1 MKLQKIKLPFK
12 VKQPVLALGTQTK
25 NTICFAKGGT
35 AYLSPIY
42 PDLNNPGDFLK
53 FKKTAEFFLSKK
65 PRVIACD
72 LHPEY
77 QSTKYA
83 LSIKNSAKGAG
94 YSFSAIGH
102 HHAHIASCMAENGMK
117 NQKVIGVAFDGTGL
131 GDDGTLWGGEFLISD
146 YRGYK
151 RGAYLRPMPLIGGE
165 RAILEP
171 WRLLAFWFYLAGGGK
186 FFTLKRAFSRIIE
199 EKKWPVLKKM
209 YVAGVNSPITS
220 SMGRLFDA
228 AGSMIL
234 GRARRRYE
242 AELAISLEGQAQEFR
257 ASQQNKGIQEAW
269 RFRIQKKQKSF
280 VIDPL
285 PVFKGIAR
293 ELKHRQ
299 SKGALAYK
307 FHLSTARMILD
318 TCVLL
323 RRETKVNRVVFSGGV
338 FQNKLLTELGRE
350 LLKRDHFVLLRHSNL
365 SCNDSSVSLGEAAI
379 ASSFLK

>member
-12 VKQPVLALGTQTK
+12 VKKPVLALGTQTK
-25 NTICFAKGGT
+25 NRICFAKGDT

-53 FKKTAEFFLSKK
+53 FKEAVEFFLSKK
-65 PRVIACD
+65 PRVIAYD

-83 LSIKNSAKGAG
+83 RSIENSAKGAG
-94 YSFSAIGH
+94 YSFSAVGH

-131 GDDGTLWGGEFLISD
+131 GGDRTLWGGEFLISD

-151 RGAYLRPMPLIGGE
+151 RGAYLRPIPLIGGE

-171 WRLLAFWFYLAGGGK
+171 WRLLAFWFYQAGGGK

-209 YVAGVNSPITS
+209 YIAGVNSPITS

-234 GRARRRYE
+234 GRARSRYE
-242 AELAISLEGQAQEFR
+242 AQLAISLEKEAQGFR
-257 ASQQNKGIQEAW
+257 APKLNRGAIRTW
-269 RFRIQKKQKSF
+269 RFRIQKKQESF

-285 PVFKGIAR
+285 PVFEGIAR

-299 SKGALAYK
+299 SKGALAYR
-307 FHLSTARMILD
+307 FHLSTAQMILD

-323 RRETKVNRVVFSGGV
+323 RRQTKLNRVVFSGGV

-350 LLKRDHFVLLRHSNL
+350 LLLKNHFILLEHNNL
-365 SCNDSSVSLGEAAI
+365 SCNDSSVSLGQAVI
-379 ASSFLK
+379 ASGF

>member
-12 VKQPVLALGTQTK
+12 VKEPVLALGTQTK
-25 NTICFAKGGT
+25 NRICFARGNS

-42 PDLNNPGDFLK
+42 PDLNNPDDFLK
-53 FKKTAEFFLSKK
+53 FKKAVEFFLKK
-65 PRVIACD
+65 RSRVIAYD

-83 LSIKNSAKGAG
+83 LSIENSAKGDS
-94 YSFSAIGH
+94 YSFSAVGH

-117 NQKVIGVAFDGTGL
+117 NKKVIGVAFDGTGL

-151 RGAYLRPMPLIGGE
+151 RGAYLRPLPLIGGE

-171 WRLLAFWFYLAGGGK
+171 WRLLAFWFYQAGGGK

-209 YVAGVNSPITS
+209 YIAGVNSPITS

-234 GRARRRYE
+234 GKPQSRYE
-242 AELAISLEGQAQEFR
+242 AQLAISLEEEAQEFL
-257 ASQQNKGIQEAW
+257 ASRPKRGGQKTW
-269 RFRIQKKQKSF
+269 RFRIQKQQKSF

-285 PVFKGIAR
+285 PVFQGIAR

-299 SKGALAYK
+299 SKGALAYR
-307 FHLSTARMILD
+307 FHLSTAQMILD

-323 RRETKVNRVVFSGGV
+323 RRQRKVNRVVLGGGV
-338 FQNKLLTELGRE
+338 FQNKLLTELAGE
-350 LLKRDHFVLLRHSNL
+350 LLKRDHFVLLRHTSL
-365 SCNDSSVSLGEAAI
+365 SCNDSSISLGQAAI
-379 ASSFLK
+379 ASGF

>member
-25 NTICFAKGGT
+25 NTICFAKGNL

-42 PDLNNPGDFLK
+42 PDLNNPGDFFK
-53 FKKTAEFFLSKK
+53 FKKAAEFLLKKK

-83 LSIKNSAKGAG
+83 RSIENSAKGAG
-94 YSFSAIGH
+94 YSFSAVEH
-102 HHAHIASCMAENGMK
+102 HHAHIVSCMAENGMK

-131 GDDGTLWGGEFLISD
+131 GGDRTLWGGEFLISD

-151 RGAYLRPMPLIGGE
+151 RGAYLRPLPLIGGQ

-171 WRLLAFWFYLAGGGK
+171 WRLLAFWCYQAGGGK
-186 FFTLKRAFSRIIE
+186 FFTLKQAFSRIIE
-199 EKKWPVLKKM
+199 EKKWTVLKKM
-209 YVAGVNSPITS
+209 YIAGVNSPITS

-234 GRARRRYE
+234 GRARSRYE
-242 AELAISLEGQAQEFR
+242 AELAISLEEEAQEFR
-257 ASQQNKGIQEAW
+257 AQKPNRGCQRAW

-293 ELKHRQ
+293 ELKHRK
-299 SKGALAYK
+299 SKGVVAYR
-307 FHLSTARMILD
+307 FHLSVAQMILD

-323 RRETKVNRVVFSGGV
+323 RRQTKVNRVVFCGGV

-350 LLKRDHFVLLRHSNL
+350 LLLRNHFVLLRHINL
-365 SCNDSSVSLGEAAI
+365 SCNDSSVSLGQAVI
-379 ASSFLK
+379 ASNF